1 MKNIR
6 SSCSHCGAERW
17 DQRTAKKKKR
27 KKKKQEKRKRK
38 KKKKN
43 NTETKPPETQK
54 TKGRNPTFVPDNFF
68 IN

>member
-1 MKNIR
+1 MGQKDGIR
-6 SSCSHCGAERW
+6 GL
-17 DQRTAKKKKR
+17 QKKKKKEKKTR
-27 KKKKQEKRKRK
+27 KKKKEE

>member
-1 MKNIR
+1 MGQKDGIR
-6 SSCSHCGAERW
+6 GL
-17 DQRTAKKKKR
+17 QKKKR

>member
-1 MKNIR
+1 MWGRKMG
-6 SSCSHCGAERW
+6 SEDC
-17 DQRTAKKKKR
+17 KKKKR